1 MVARGGHVNIRERLL
16 AGVDF
21 FPCFKRM
28 LRRGADMKR
37 QAGERQESPSKR
49 PESDTVDLG
58 GSSASTRVAVGDTAQ
73 PSQTFPASSASAA
86 AAHFG
91 ELPSAIENAPHLQ
104 AIYQTVLN
112 ATIDSIHTKRT
123 THRGQGEHTANN
135 AFPPKTLKQ
144 CRMSQQQKRKF
155 LLRQRVK
162 GTCHHREREDVHGG
176 GRNRWVIRTHGF
188 RAPLV
193 YLLALKPCL
202 PDTAR

>member
-1 MVARGGHVNIRERLL
+1 M
-16 AGVDF
+16 
-21 FPCFKRM
+21 
-28 LRRGADMKR
+28 
-37 QAGERQESPSKR
+37 
-49 PESDTVDLG
+49 
-58 GSSASTRVAVGDTAQ
+58 
-73 PSQTFPASSASAA
+73 
-86 AAHFG
+86 
-91 ELPSAIENAPHLQ
+91 PSAIENAPHLQ

-155 LLRQRVK
+155 VLRQRVK

-188 RAPLV
+188 RALLV
-193 YLLALKPCL
+193 YLLALKAMPTIHRTIARAEAEARVWQPIAKPKHQPNHLTNPRL
-202 PDTAR
+202 PLSRQRLLLSRHL